1 VGVQRDSSFSEGF
14 QQDLSDSHDDLVTK
28 VFKDKNLLTDFSV
41 SENNPQQQQQ
51 QQVCFIYCSHIE
63 LMMFQLTF
71 QVEISH

>member
-1 VGVQRDSSFSEGF
+1 VGVQRDSSLSEGF

-28 VFKDKNLLTDFSV
+28 VFKDKNLLTVFSV
-41 SENNPQQQQQ
+41 SENNPQQQQ
-51 QQVCFIYCSHIE
+51 VRFIYCSHIE

>member
-1 VGVQRDSSFSEGF
+1 MQRDSSFSEGF

-51 QQVCFIYCSHIE
+51 VFFIYCSHIE

>member
-1 VGVQRDSSFSEGF
+1 VGVQRDTSFSEGF

-51 QQVCFIYCSHIE
+51 QVCFIYCSHIE
-63 LMMFQLTF
+63 LMVFQLTF